1 MLWAFLSGLMIGG
14 VVGLLTAA
22 LCVAARDGR
31 S

>member
-1 MLWAFLSGLMIGG
+1 MFWAFLSGLMIGG
-14 VVGLLTAA
+14 VVGLFAAA